1 MTLKQFIYLLPRL
14 VKYNLKIIFAGRF
27 IWFLLAAFLF
37 FAYFMFQIAWS
48 RSEVNEGVVYNLLMF
63 PCVLLVFYP
72 AVLVSRTMRIAG
84 YWKSFSASPTI
95 NIRYGVSVYWWS
107 TWRSSWS
114 WSSFP
119 GWLRSCFILSTFLR
133 CRLSWCSR
141 SFFREPRLHVFHH
154 YPQW

>member
-14 VKYNLKIIFAGRF
+14 VKYNLKIIFAGKF

-72 AVLVSRTMRIAG
+72 AVFGTMRIAG

-95 NIRYGVSVYWWS
+95 NIRYGVSVY
-107 TWRSSWS
+107 
-114 WSSFP
+114 
-119 GWLRSCFILSTFLR
+119 
-133 CRLSWCSR
+133 
-141 SFFREPRLHVFHH
+141 
-154 YPQW
+154 

>member
-14 VKYNLKIIFAGRF
+14 VKYNLKIIFAGKF

-63 PCVLLVFYP
+63 PCVLF
-72 AVLVSRTMRIAG
+72 LVSRTMRIAG

-95 NIRYGVSVYWWS
+95 NIRYGVSVY
-107 TWRSSWS
+107 
-114 WSSFP
+114 
-119 GWLRSCFILSTFLR
+119 
-133 CRLSWCSR
+133 
-141 SFFREPRLHVFHH
+141 
-154 YPQW
+154 